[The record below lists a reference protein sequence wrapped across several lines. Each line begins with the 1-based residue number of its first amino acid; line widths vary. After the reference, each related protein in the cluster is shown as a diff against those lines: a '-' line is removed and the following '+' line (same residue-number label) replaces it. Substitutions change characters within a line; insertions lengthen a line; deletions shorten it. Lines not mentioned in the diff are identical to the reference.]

1 MSLNTVS
8 YSRSI
13 YSVFDLLGDVGG
25 LYSILLDIGAIIA
38 MIPAFVFGSSLDR
51 FLRSEIF
58 NIKSIQHDETKP
70 KLRKS
75 CIRDK
80 R

>member
-1 MSLNTVS
+1 MSLNTVTN
-8 YSRSI
+8 SRSI

-38 MIPAFVFGSSLDR
+38 MIPALFFGSSLDR

-58 NIKSIQHDETKP
+58 NIKSSQYDETNH
-70 KLRKS
+70 KLRKF
-75 CIRDK
+75 CK
-80 R
+80 RNKR

>member
-1 MSLNTVS
+1 MSLDTVS

-51 FLRSEIF
+51 FLSSGIF
-58 NIKSIQHDETKP
+58 NNKSLQNDEP
-70 KLRKS
+70 KQKRRKF
-75 CIRDK
+75 CLRDK

>member
-38 MIPAFVFGSSLDR
+38 MIPALVFGSSLDI
-51 FLRSEIF
+51 FLSSAIF
-58 NIKSIQHDETKP
+58 NNKSIQNDGLGQKRR
-70 KLRKS
+70 KFCLRN
-75 CIRDK
+75 K